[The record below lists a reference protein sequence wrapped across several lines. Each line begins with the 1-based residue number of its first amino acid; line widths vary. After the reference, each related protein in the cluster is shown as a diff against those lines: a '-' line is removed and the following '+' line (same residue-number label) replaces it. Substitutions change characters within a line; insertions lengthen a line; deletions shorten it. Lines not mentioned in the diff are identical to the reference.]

1 MTHAF
6 PWKAQ
11 GPTTF
16 GSDYWR
22 LPVSNEL
29 VHICTWSL
37 KPWSCSLH
45 STHDTSV
52 YQAETA
58 EHTRNVSN
66 KATVSKHAKADMP
79 GSLMD
84 AHAKKNKV
92 KKCKILQHVTV
103 IMAAHHHA
111 WISNKRPT
119 ESGTL
124 GRRYLNELPIKVCNS
139 TFGSSSWRYPRQS
152 CTRTKPRPCGT
163 LSDTHHRLHT
173 LTKTKASS
181 AEVMTEDVPFY

>member
-1 MTHAF
+1 MHF
-6 PWKAQ
+6 PWKAR
-11 GPTTF
+11 GPATF
-16 GSDYWR
+16 GLDSWR
-22 LPVSNEL
+22 LSVSNEL
-29 VHICTWSL
+29 VHNCTWSL

-52 YQAETA
+52 YQAEAA
-58 EHTRNVSN
+58 EHTRSVSN

-124 GRRYLNELPIKVCNS
+124 GRRYLNELPIKVCKFDIRFEKLALS
-139 TFGSSSWRYPRQS
+139 LKGVARGRGP
-152 CTRTKPRPCGT
+152 CPVAPCRTPTTGYT
-163 LSDTHHRLHT
+163 L
-173 LTKTKASS
+173 
-181 AEVMTEDVPFY
+181 